1 MRLTEQL
8 KTIGWGVFCACSWTW
23 CIGMYLPVIMFNRYG
38 WAGFLAFAVPNVLG
52 CAGMGYVLG
61 SRGASERIVGS
72 HRTALGGF
80 SLITIAFHAFF
91 LSWLFAELTPFT
103 DERLIA
109 PILLALGALIVGIA
123 IGLLPL
129 TSMMWLVFAA
139 AVYAVSLLAFISYGL
154 GAHDTFPTGDR
165 DSSELIALAPIIA
178 FGFLLCP
185 YLDATFHRARQE
197 SPSTHAFGVFGV
209 TFAVM
214 ILFTPFL
221 WFSAE
226 SLRPLAFAHL
236 LAQSIFTVG
245 AHTREIR
252 EAKLVCCPKRRRIYL
267 SLAVLVAA
275 AYPALRAFFTNAG
288 SLGESLYLRF
298 LVFYGLAFPL
308 YVLLF
313 VGRGKTWAPTTRLLV
328 IAGGLALLLAPFY
341 EAGFIHLRTWWLL
354 VPVAVIIAIT
364 VRRASQTNAPATI
377 SHGRE
382 G

>member
-1 MRLTEQL
+1 MIDLL
-8 KTIGWGVFCACSWTW
+8 KTMGWGVFCACSWTW

-61 SRGASERIVGS
+61 SRASSERIVGS
-72 HRTALGGF
+72 HRLALGGF
-80 SLITIAFHAFF
+80 SLVTIAFHAFF
-91 LSWLFAELTPFT
+91 LSWLFAELAPLTE
-103 DERLIA
+103 DRLIT
-109 PILLALGALIVGIA
+109 PIALAMAVVVLGIS

-129 TSMMWLVFAA
+129 KSNAWLGFAGL
-139 AVYAVSLLAFISYGL
+139 VYAVSLLAFIMIGF
-154 GAHDTFPTGDR
+154 GAYEIFPAGDR
-165 DSSELIALAPIIA
+165 TPDELIALAPVIA

-185 YLDATFHRARQE
+185 YLDATFNRARQE
-197 SPSTHAFGVFGV
+197 SPSRHAFGIFGV

-226 SLRPLAFAHL
+226 ALRPIAFAHL
-236 LAQSIFTVG
+236 LAQSVFTVG

-252 EAKLVCCPKRRRIYL
+252 QAKLVCCPKRRRIYL

-275 AYPALRAFFTNAG
+275 AYPALRAFFAEVG
-288 SLGESLYLRF
+288 SFGESMYLRF
-298 LVFYGLAFPL
+298 LVFYGLVFPL

-313 VGRGKTWAPTTRLLV
+313 IGRGKTWAPTTRLLV

-354 VPVAVIIAIT
+354 VPVAVIISIT
-364 VRRASQTNAPATI
+364 LRRAIPKNTPATI
-377 SHGRE
+377 GHGRA
-382 G
+382 